1 MFLFLTIECPE
12 ETRESVLIAFEKGD
26 VVCSLTFEEREN
38 YPTYTVDLNIVET
51 VLDCG
56 EEALASM
63 VPIKTRMTVLNG
75 HITNLSVL

>member
-26 VVCSLTFEEREN
+26 VVCSPTFEEGEK

-51 VLDCG
+51 ALECG
-56 EEALASM
+56 EEAVEEVYGPYQNQDDRAEW
-63 VPIKTRMTVLNG
+63 PY
-75 HITNLSVL
+75 H